1 MESDKLL
8 KRVAIFLP
16 SLLGGGTEQV
26 MVTLANGMAERG
38 IAVDMVVGWPD
49 GPNRVRLSDKVNLV
63 VLGEK
68 RASRCVLPLAR
79 YFRAVQPDA
88 MLSAMTYA
96 NNVAIVARLISR
108 SRARLVISER
118 TSLSFTPVNRSEAV
132 HMWLRRWTYRYAD
145 KVVLVAKKERS
156 DAAKKFG
163 LPLDRVVSVY
173 NPIITP
179 EFERERSAPPEHP
192 WLADQSRAGGPVI
205 VAVGRLD
212 PVKNYPMLIDA
223 FALLRTQRPAR
234 LIIFGEGAERD
245 ALSAQVKALALTD
258 SISLPGFV
266 RNLPKEINA
275 ADLFVLSS
283 KVEGLPGALI
293 QALGCGLRIVSTD
306 CETGPREI
314 LDGGKWGTLVPIDDT
329 AALVQAMATALA
341 APPRPPA
348 VEWTSQFSLARAVD
362 AYLTWL
368 TG

>member
-1 MESDKLL
+1 MDSGKAL
-8 KRVAIFLP
+8 KRVAVFVP

-38 IAVDMVVGWPD
+38 IAVDMVVGCPD

-63 VLGEK
+63 VLGNK
-68 RASRCVLPLAR
+68 RASRCLLPLAR
-79 YFRAVQPDA
+79 YFHAVGPDA

-96 NNVAIVARLISR
+96 NNVAIAARLIAR

-118 TSLSFTPVNRSEAV
+118 TSLSFKPVNRSEAL
-132 HMWLRRWTYRYAD
+132 HMWFRWLTYRFAD
-145 KVVLVAKKERS
+145 KVVLVAKKECS
-156 DAAKKFG
+156 EAAKKFG
-163 LPLDRVVSVY
+163 LPRDRVAGIY

-179 EFERERSAPPEHP
+179 EFERERTHPPEHP
-192 WLADQSRAGGPVI
+192 WLTDEARAGGPVI

-223 FALLRTQRPAR
+223 FALLRSQRPAR
-234 LIIFGEGAERD
+234 LIIFGEGSEHD

-266 RNLPKEINA
+266 QNLPKEINA
-275 ADLFVLSS
+275 SDLFVLSS

-314 LDGGKWGTLVPIDDT
+314 LDGGKWGTLVPLDDT
-329 AALVQAMATALA
+329 AALAQAMATALA
-341 APPRPPA
+341 TPPQPPA
-348 VEWTSQFSLARAVD
+348 AEWTSQFSLARAVD
-362 AYLTWL
+362 AYLACL
-368 TG
+368 AG